1 MKILYVITRADLGG
15 AQVHLLDLI
24 RGVRDEFEVSV
35 AVGERGYFTESLHEI
50 GVDYD
55 IVPDL
60 VHPMRPLYDLRAT
73 RALRQLIRDLKP
85 HLVHCHTSKAGIVG
99 RVAAYTVG
107 VPALFTAHT
116 WCFAEQTSWKWKLIG
131 TPVERIVARCT
142 SAIINVSEANRRL
155 ALNHSVGSE
164 ASLYTI
170 HNGIP
175 DTSLRAHA
183 GEDRDPVILMVARFV
198 QQKNHEA
205 LLRAVAA
212 ANLQCQV
219 VFAGD
224 GPTRSQI
231 EDLARELDVANRVTF
246 VGERRDIASL
256 MAGAHIFALPS
267 NWEGFPLT
275 ILEAMRAGLP
285 VVASAVG
292 GVAEAVID
300 GTTGFVVPANDLDTF
315 SDRLS
320 RLTSNPV
327 LRQLMG
333 QNARKSFER
342 RFTLNAMVQATSAL
356 YRRVVRANGD
366 QLGNSARVVT
376 MRS

>member
-1 MKILYVITRADLGG
+1 MKILYVITKADLGG

-24 RGVRDEFEVSV
+24 RGVGDEFEVSV
-35 AVGERGYFTESLHEI
+35 AVGEEGYFTESLHEM

-55 IVPDL
+55 IVSDL
-60 VHPMRPLYDLRAT
+60 VHPMRPMHDLRAT
-73 RALRQLIRDLKP
+73 RALRRLIRHSKP
-85 HLVHCHTSKAGIVG
+85 DLVHCHTSKAGIVG
-99 RVAAYTVG
+99 RVAAYTLG
-107 VPALFTAHT
+107 VPTLFTAHT
-116 WCFAEQTSWKWKLIG
+116 WCFAEQTSWKWKIIG
-131 TPVERIVARCT
+131 TPAERIVARCT

-164 ASLYTI
+164 ARLYTI
-170 HNGIP
+170 YNGIP
-175 DTSLRAHA
+175 DTPLRAHP
-183 GEDRDPVILMVARFV
+183 GEDRQPVILMAARFV

-205 LLRAVAA
+205 LLRAVGVS
-212 ANLQCQV
+212 NLQCQV

-224 GPTRSQI
+224 GPRRSQI
-231 EDLARELDVANRVTF
+231 EHLAQELDLGNRVTF
-246 VGERRDIASL
+246 VGERRDIANL
-256 MAGAHIFALPS
+256 MARAHIFALPS

-300 GTTGFVVPANDLDTF
+300 GTTGFVVPPNDLDMF

-320 RLTSNPV
+320 RLVSNPV
-327 LRQLMG
+327 LRQSMG
-333 QNARKSFER
+333 QNARNSFER
-342 RFTLNAMVQATSAL
+342 RFTLDAMVQATSAL
-356 YRRVVRANGD
+356 YRRVVRANGN
-366 QLGNSARVVT
+366 QLSDSARVAT